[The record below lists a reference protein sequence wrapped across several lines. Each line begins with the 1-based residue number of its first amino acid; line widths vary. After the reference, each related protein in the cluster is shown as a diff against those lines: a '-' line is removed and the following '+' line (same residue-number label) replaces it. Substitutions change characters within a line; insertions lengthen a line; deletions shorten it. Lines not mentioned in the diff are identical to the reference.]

1 MHAFI
6 PFSFHFYQAVM
17 SGLGIAQVAIVAGPC
32 TAGGVR
38 ILLFFNSL
46 FSLLHF

>member
-38 ILLFFNSL
+38 IFYCFQFNA
-46 FSLLHF
+46 FIIAF